1 MYGYNT
7 NMAIYESAEDYL
19 ERILILSEQM
29 EYVRAIDIV
38 NDMGFSK
45 PSVSIA
51 MKKLQMN
58 NYIEISDKGHITL
71 TRAGLDIAQKI
82 YERHRVLTDVLVSLG
97 VPKEVAKNDACKI
110 EHDIS
115 EESFQAIKKH
125 INTYK

>member
-1 MYGYNT
+1 
-7 NMAIYESAEDYL
+7 MAIYESAEDYL

-71 TRAGLDIAQKI
+71 TKAGLDIAQKI